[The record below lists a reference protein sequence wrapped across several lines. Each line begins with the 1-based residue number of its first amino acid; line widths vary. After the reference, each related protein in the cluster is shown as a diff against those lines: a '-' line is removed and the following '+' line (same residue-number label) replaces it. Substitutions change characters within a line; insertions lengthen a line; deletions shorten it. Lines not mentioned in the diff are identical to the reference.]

1 VTMNAQFAIHHHTD
15 SPAYYDIFI
24 DRGDSVSIFRIEQF
38 DMLALL
44 DGTEVKAE
52 GIEGHGDG
60 QTPPDEP
67 VDCGRGTVRL
77 FDSGPCA
84 IERWSAPVYILQI
97 AGRQFYGTLH
107 VLKVEEG
114 YSLRYVRSRSKNTSP
129 R

>member
-1 VTMNAQFAIHHHTD
+1 MTMGARFAIHHHTD
-15 SPAYYDIFI
+15 SPAYYDIMI

-52 GIEGHGDG
+52 SIDGSVDG
-60 QTPPDEP
+60 QVPLDEP
-67 VDCGRGTVRL
+67 VDCGRGAVRL
-77 FDSGPCA
+77 FESGSCS
-84 IERWSAPVYILQI
+84 IERWSSPVYILQI

-114 YSLRYVRSRSKNTSP
+114 YSLRYVRSRAKKPSP